1 MFLAAPLPDAWFI
14 ACASHRLVR
23 TPLAVV
29 VQQAP
34 LVLFRGPA
42 GPVALTDRCPHRNVP
57 LSMGVVRDGT
67 LECGYH
73 GWRFDAAGACV
84 AVPGLVEGTVG
95 LPSRCVERWATR
107 ELDGYVWVYS
117 TPGVEPTSEPPR
129 FPKLEQPGYT
139 TVRREFVVDA
149 PLYALVENILD
160 VPHTAFLHGGLFR
173 TAKKANVIE
182 VVVRRHDTWA
192 EAEFVGE
199 PVPTGLLGRLLA
211 PGGGVVQ
218 HVDRFL
224 LPSLAQ
230 VEYRLGAKSHLLA
243 TSALTPEHASRTR
256 VYAVVTF
263 CLPLPGWLVSPF
275 IAPVAHRVFA
285 QDAVMLRRQA
295 EQVARFGGERFTSTE
310 LDVLGPQVA
319 RLLQQAATRQAPAA
333 GVHEHRLRM
342 NT

>member
-1 MFLAAPLPDAWFI
+1 
-14 ACASHRLVR
+14 
-23 TPLAVV
+23 
-29 VQQAP
+29 
-34 LVLFRGPA
+34 
-42 GPVALTDRCPHRNVP
+42 
-57 LSMGVVRDGT
+57 
-67 LECGYH
+67 
-73 GWRFDAAGACV
+73 
-84 AVPGLVEGTVG
+84 
-95 LPSRCVERWATR
+95 
-107 ELDGYVWVYS
+107 VWVYS

-319 RLLQQAATRQAPAA
+319 RAAAASSHQAGAGRRGARAPAA
-333 GVHEHRLRM
+333 HEHLTDHGSATRGSDRSDISSGARLCTLHPAQSSALASAVRKKVGGQRPQ
-342 NT
+342 TRSGSHAGWQTDGRAGTKGTP